1 MVLKDLSAM
10 DTIDVATLHQ
20 LRTDPLVRVLDVRTG
35 GEFESAH
42 IPGSYNVPLDTL
54 AEHVG
59 EFARLDHAIVLVCQS
74 GGRAAQ
80 ARQQLQAAGKAT
92 LHILEGGMNAWIAAR
107 GEIGS
112 TGKQRWALD
121 RQVRLGAGTVA
132 VASVLASRFFPRARW
147 LAAGVGAGLV
157 YMAITD
163 TCPVSPLVAK
173 LPYNRTAPCDVDAVL
188 AALTEQAA

>member
-1 MVLKDLSAM
+1 MSLDEIPVAT
-10 DTIDVATLHQ
+10 TINVATLHL
-20 LRTDPLVRVLDVRTG
+20 LRTDRLVRVLDVRTE

-54 AEHVG
+54 AEHVS
-59 EFARLDHAIVLVCQS
+59 EFARLDHPIVLVCQS

-80 ARQQLQAAGKAT
+80 ARQKLAAAGNTT

-107 GEIGS
+107 GDIAS
-112 TGKQRWALD
+112 TGKRRWALD
-121 RQVRLGAGTVA
+121 RQVRLGAGIVA
-132 VASVLASRFFPRARW
+132 IVSVLASWFFPQAIW

-157 YMAITD
+157 YMAITN

-173 LPYNRTAPCDVDAVL
+173 LPYNRTEPCDIDAVL
-188 AALTEQAA
+188 AALKESA